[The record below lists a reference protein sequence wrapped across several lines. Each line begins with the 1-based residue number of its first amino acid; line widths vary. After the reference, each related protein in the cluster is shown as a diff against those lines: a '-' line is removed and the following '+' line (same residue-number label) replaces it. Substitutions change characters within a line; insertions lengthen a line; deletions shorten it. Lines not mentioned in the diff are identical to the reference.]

1 MTDQDQEEEIEIDIS
16 FFPSNVFYK
25 LQGIEFILKKHKLN
39 PDPIMM
45 PLYEKFA
52 EEILDPIEAWKLKKL
67 EATENKIEETN
78 KYDLKEFK

>member
-1 MTDQDQEEEIEIDIS
+1 MTDQKEEEEIEIDIS

-25 LQGIEFILKKHKLN
+25 LQGIEFILTNHKLN

-52 EEILDPIEAWKLKKL
+52 EQILDPAEAFKLKKL
-67 EATENKIEETN
+67 EVTDLNLKQTN
-78 KYDLKEFK
+78 K

>member
-1 MTDQDQEEEIEIDIS
+1 MTDQKEEEEIEIDIS

-25 LQGIEFILKKHKLN
+25 LQGIEFILTKHKLN

-52 EEILDPIEAWKLKKL
+52 EQILDPAEAFKLKKL
-67 EATENKIEETN
+67 EVTDLNLKQTN
-78 KYDLKEFK
+78 K